1 MSGKQQFAFLT
12 PTLPG
17 RESLLAECAASVQ
30 AQTMGCLHLRGLDK
44 KRVGPAVVRN
54 RLAAS
59 TDAEWL
65 IPLDDD
71 DLIDP
76 AFLETLAPH
85 LPGADIVY
93 PWCRVQD
100 HQPLAPWTPNRLFR
114 AETLLRFNYI
124 PVTALIRHTLWDK
137 VGGMPE
143 KVQTEDWLM
152 WLACLAEGARFKCVP
167 EILWTYRRGMAGSR
181 NQWQTTAA

>member
-1 MSGKQQFAFLT
+1 VASFAFLT
-12 PTLPG
+12 ATLPK
-17 RESLLAECAASVQ
+17 REHLLEQCQASVA
-30 AQTMGCLHLRGLDK
+30 AQTVPAQHLVAVDE
-44 KRVGPAVVRN
+44 KREGPAAIRN
-54 RLAAS
+54 RLARS
-59 TDAEWL
+59 TNAEWL

-76 AFLETLAPH
+76 TFLEVLAP
-85 LPGADIVY
+85 LCGGADVVY

-100 HQPLAPWTPNRLFR
+100 HMEGLPPWTPNRLFR

-124 PVTALIRHTLWDK
+124 PVTALIRHSLWDK

-143 KVQTEDWLM
+143 RVQTEDWLM
-152 WLACLAEGARFKCVP
+152 WLACLAEGARFRCVP
-167 EILWTYRRGMAGSR
+167 EILWTYRRGMSGSR